1 MNVYFIRHAKSSWN
15 NANLSDIERPLNARG
30 LDTAPKMA
38 AYLVKAVNLGRV
50 MLISSPAERAL
61 ATALYFAHE
70 IGLEDSAIVQNERL
84 YFGSAIDYIHC
95 LNKVPA
101 NMNSVLIFGHNPT
114 LEELA
119 SHFNNPYTGLV
130 PTCCVLRTEINQP
143 LSNSIAYK
151 DFEIKDILIP
161 KLILNS

>member
-30 LDTAPKMA
+30 LETAPKMA
-38 AYLVKAVNLGRV
+38 AYLANAGNLCKV
-50 MLISSPAERAL
+50 MLISSPAERAM
-61 ATALYFAHE
+61 ATASYFAKA
-70 IGLEDSAIVQNERL
+70 IGLEDSEIVQNEKL

-101 NMNSVLIFGHNPT
+101 NLNSILLFGHNPT

-119 SHFNNPYTGLV
+119 SQFKNPYTGLV
-130 PTCCVLRTEINQP
+130 PTCCVVCTEVIQP
-143 LSNSIAYK
+143 LSHAISFK
-151 DFEIKDILIP
+151 DFEIKDIYIP